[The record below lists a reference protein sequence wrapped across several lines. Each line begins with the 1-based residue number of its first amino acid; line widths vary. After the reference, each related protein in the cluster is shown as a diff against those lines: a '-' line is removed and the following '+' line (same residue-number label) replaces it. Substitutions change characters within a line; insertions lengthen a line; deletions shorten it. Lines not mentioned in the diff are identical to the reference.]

1 VREALEEEVVEVSAA
16 VEVSVEVMLSEEDLE
31 EVQLD

>member
-1 VREALEEEVVEVSAA
+1 VQEALEEEAVEVSAA
-16 VEVSVEVMLSEEDLE
+16 VEVAVEVMLLEEDLE